1 LPCLRL
7 PKQSPPQQPELRPKL
22 PLKAP
27 LGAGDYT
34 VMGRIIAPYGIKGWV
49 KIHAFTQDRATL
61 LEYPTWWIRPR
72 TGSAESAV
80 GWQEME
86 IEACREHGATLI
98 AQLAGIGDRET
109 AAALKGAD
117 IGVPRTALPV
127 APANEIYYADLVG
140 LTVVNR
146 QGVRMGQVARVQD
159 FGAHPVLC
167 VTDEG
172 SAVER
177 MIPFVAAYVDGVDVA
192 AGRIDVDWQLDY

>member
-1 LPCLRL
+1 M
-7 PKQSPPQQPELRPKL
+7 
-22 PLKAP
+22 PLKAA

-34 VMGRIIAPYGIKGWV
+34 VMGRVIAPYGIKGWV

-72 TGSAESAV
+72 TGSAEAAG

-98 AQLAGIGDRET
+98 AQLTGIGDRET

-117 IGVPRTALPV
+117 IGVPRAALPA